1 MRRIEHPQIELQ
13 IAPLIDVC
21 FLLLFFYILTSR
33 PAQPEGMVP
42 ASLPGTAAVDDPL
55 EIPDE
60 QHLTI
65 LANGQVLANEQPLD
79 PGSAPDLPMLRSF
92 LSRLYES
99 AAAHKGR
106 LLVTVDAADNVPLQ
120 RLLEVLNACARAG
133 IASVSFA
140 TNTEETR

>member
-42 ASLPGTAAVDDPL
+42 ASLPGTAAVDEPL

-65 LANGQVLANEQPLD
+65 LADGQVLANEQPLD

-92 LSRLYES
+92 LSRLCES

-106 LLVTVDAADNVPLQ
+106 LLVTVDTADNVPLQ